1 MRNPLEVNAIHQLA
15 DDAYVDTREAAAFLT
30 LTYETL
36 RWYRSRRPEA
46 SPKFCT
52 IGGRSVRYRMGDL
65 RAFLKGD
72 PNAFQVPRSEV
83 EG

>member
-1 MRNPLEVNAIHQLA
+1 MRTARELNELHQLN
-15 DDAYVDTREAAAFLT
+15 DDAYVDTNEAAAILT
-30 LTYETL
+30 LTYESL
-36 RWYRSRRPEA
+36 RWYRSRRPQA

-72 PNAFQVPRSEV
+72 PNAFQVQRSNK
-83 EG
+83 GG